1 MKDLSG
7 KVAFVTGGTSGI
19 GLGISQALYGAGMN
33 VAIGSPQP
41 AGLEAVKIAFRGH
54 PERILQMRV
63 DVTDREGMHEAAEI
77 VERHFGKIHV
87 LCNNA
92 GVGIRVPAATATYN
106 DWDWALSVNVGGVIN
121 GIRAFLPK
129 IMKHGEGGHIVSTS
143 SMSGLFL
150 GSGAGVYSATK
161 SAVIAIMEALRAD
174 LAPHGIGA
182 SVYCPGLVNTNLC
195 DSEDGRPERFA
206 EAGRTVSPEL
216 KASLRTTLMEKGMS
230 SREAGEWVLRGI
242 VRNDLYILSHP
253 EYEAGLR
260 ERFDAILASMPHPAD
275 PARSRVEAEYKAGFL
290 SHEIYAKECARLL
303 AERVSLTSA
312 QTSAASRIVAGH
324 EMIVGGRA

>member
-1 MKDLSG
+1 MKDLFG

-19 GLGISQALYGAGMN
+19 GLGIAQALHEAGMN

-41 AGLEAVKIAFRGH
+41 AALEAAKVSFRGH
-54 PERILQMRV
+54 PERILALKV
-63 DVTDREGMHEAAEI
+63 DVTDREGMHEAAET

-92 GVGIRVPAATATYN
+92 GVGIVVRAAVATYN

-150 GSGAGVYSATK
+150 GSGAGVYSTTK
-161 SAVIAIMEALRAD
+161 YAVVAIMEALRAD

-195 DSEDGRPERFA
+195 DSEDARPERFA
-206 EAGRTVSPEL
+206 EAGRAVSPEL
-216 KASLRTTLMEKGMS
+216 KAAIRTTLMEKGMS

-260 ERFDAILASMPHPAD
+260 ERFDAILASMPHPAH
-275 PARSRVEAEYKAGFL
+275 PERSRVEAERKAGFL
-290 SHEIYAKECARLL
+290 SHEIYSRECTRLF
-303 AERVSLTSA
+303 AERAGLAAGATETA
-312 QTSAASRIVAGH
+312 QAPC
-324 EMIVGGRA
+324 VGRGSGDGR